1 MVILQLKLHTQ
12 PQEQLEQVAQ
22 GCGQLGFKCLNGWR
36 LHLKRHVTGFDQK
49 CYKKRSIFWYLNFI
63 PCISVHAHCLL
74 SHHWTPQMQIL
85 PQTGITYLHVQQ
97 RHQSSPAQKGLGA
110 FTRESSRYILNRAI
124 INLLPDPNV
133 RKRIHLCCYW
143 LNYRQ

>member
-49 CYKKRSIFWYLNFI
+49 CYKKKKYFLIFKFYSLYFSSCTLPFVPSLDTTDANLTTDRHHLLACAAETSIKPCTERSGSI
-63 PCISVHAHCLL
+63 H
-74 SHHWTPQMQIL
+74 QRKQQIYFKQSDYK
-85 PQTGITYLHVQQ
+85 PAARSQ
-97 RHQSSPAQKGLGA
+97 R
-110 FTRESSRYILNRAI
+110 
-124 INLLPDPNV
+124 
-133 RKRIHLCCYW
+133 
-143 LNYRQ
+143 